1 MDEPL
6 DMNKLGKGRPGPWD
20 DETIKMKRIAHRT
33 AKWDYSGGDIGNIWI
48 DTKGKQYHH
57 IVSIM
62 ETYYKDNRNFIV
74 DYKNGEIFLED
85 EVRDL

>member
-1 MDEPL
+1 
-6 DMNKLGKGRPGPWD
+6 
-20 DETIKMKRIAHRT
+20 MKKIADRI
-33 AKWDYSGGDIGNIWI
+33 AKWDYAGGDVGNIWV

-74 DYKNGEIFLED
+74 DYKNGEIFLKD
-85 EVRDL
+85 DSGNG

>member
-1 MDEPL
+1 
-6 DMNKLGKGRPGPWD
+6 
-20 DETIKMKRIAHRT
+20 MKRIAHRID
-33 AKWDYSGGDIGNIWI
+33 KWHYVGGDIGHIWV

-85 EVRDL
+85 YLNEN